1 MRVKSALRY
10 ELKYLI
16 SRAQYHA
23 VLGEIAARMRPD
35 TFGDTTGAY
44 PVTSLY
50 YDTPDY
56 KAFWDK
62 LEGHKMR
69 RKVRVRVYG
78 HAVAAPNAPVFLE
91 IKQRVDK
98 RMAKRRARLPYAQA
112 VDLAGLTDAADRVR
126 AEDVAGAEDAAEDAA
141 VMREVAYLHGAL
153 QLQPA
158 CVVTYDRLAFEG
170 DEHFPDLRVT
180 FDTSVRG
187 RTRMLSLL
195 ADERGE
201 DVRVLPADRA
211 ILEVKVN
218 HAAPFWLT
226 KLLSDHGCVLRRIS
240 KYCATLEQNAV
251 VGARQ
256 RIIHSQSR

>member
-1 MRVKSALRY
+1 MRVKSTLRY

-16 SRAQYHA
+16 TRAQYHA
-23 VLGEIAARMRPD
+23 VLAAITARMRPD
-35 TFGDTTGAY
+35 TFGDATGAY

-50 YDTPDY
+50 FDTPDY

-62 LEGHKMR
+62 LEGHKVR
-69 RKVRVRVYG
+69 RKVRVRLYG
-78 HAVAAPNAPVFLE
+78 HAVDGPDAPVFLE

-98 RMAKRRARLPYAQA
+98 RMAKRRAQLPYAQA
-112 VDLAGLTDAADRVR
+112 VDLAGL
-126 AEDVAGAEDAAEDAA
+126 EQIVAGGADA
-141 VMREVAYLHGAL
+141 VVVREVAYLHGAL

-170 DEHFPDLRVT
+170 DIHVPDLRVT
-180 FDTSVRG
+180 FDTRVRG
-187 RTRMLSLL
+187 RTRALSLL
-195 ADERGE
+195 AGAGGT
-201 DVRVLPADRA
+201 DVQFLPADRA

-226 KLLSDHGCVLRRIS
+226 KILSDQRCVLRRVS

-251 VGARQ
+251 VAGRQ
-256 RIIHSQSR
+256 RIVTAIPA

>member
-1 MRVKSALRY
+1 MRIKSALRY

-16 SRAQYHA
+16 NRAQYHA

-62 LEGHKMR
+62 LEGHKVR

-78 HAVAAPNAPVFLE
+78 HAVATPDAPVFLE

-112 VDLAGLTDAADRVR
+112 VDLAGPAEAA
-126 AEDVAGAEDAAEDAA
+126 AEDALTGAAIGEEDAA
-141 VMREVAYLHGAL
+141 VMQEVAYLHGAL

-170 DEHFPDLRVT
+170 DDHFPDLRVT

-195 ADERGE
+195 AAEKGE
-201 DVRVLPADRA
+201 DVRVLPADRV

-240 KYCATLEQNAV
+240 KYCATLEQNAA